1 MLWNLEKNS
10 LLLLV
15 SLCPYSCFSYSW
27 NLMDSSLS
35 KTTWHS
41 IANTLDAST
50 TKALLPRHSKA
61 SSKCNTRS
69 ITWDHFKEVSN
80 ENYKAICN
88 YCGTLIMFMGGPT
101 SMKNHLLRCPNNPYK
116 GQKVQRSNAS
126 SSQIIERQVGGGVRS
141 SPSCFKFDQEL
152 C

>member
-1 MLWNLEKNS
+1 
-10 LLLLV
+10 
-15 SLCPYSCFSYSW
+15 
-27 NLMDSSLS
+27 
-35 KTTWHS
+35 
-41 IANTLDAST
+41 
-50 TKALLPRHSKA
+50 
-61 SSKCNTRS
+61 
-69 ITWDHFKEVSN
+69 
-80 ENYKAICN
+80 
-88 YCGTLIMFMGGPT
+88 MFMGGPT